1 MMHYMNEIDEEL
13 EARIARYLRD
23 HQADHGGWPLFT
35 GGALDVSCSVK
46 AYYALKL
53 AGDSPDAP
61 HMKRAREAILAR
73 GGAARSNVFTRIALA
88 LFGQVP
94 WRAVPFMPVEL
105 LLMPRW
111 FPFHMSKV
119 SYWSRTVVVPL
130 LILCSLKPK
139 AANPRKVDVREL
151 FTTPPEEENN
161 YFPARSRLNLLF
173 FGLDKMG
180 RRLEPWIPRRMREA
194 AIDKAERWIL
204 ERLNG
209 TDGLGAI
216 FPAMVNAHEALAR
229 LGYEP
234 DHPARQL
241 TKQALK
247 TCLSKGKTVRPTVSP
262 AYPPCGTRPL
272 PASPC
277 RRTPTLRRS
286 TL

>member
-1 MMHYMNEIDEEL
+1 MGEAKTSALPTFSKPGRRAIRKSRNALLALQHPEGYWCFELEADCTIPAEYILMMHYMNEIDEEL

-53 AGDSPDAP
+53 AGDSPDAFSHRKEP
-61 HMKRAREAILAR
+61 ARPSLPEVEPPAVTCSPVL
-73 GGAARSNVFTRIALA
+73 ALA

-161 YFPARSRLNLLF
+161 YSLPVPDSTCFSLAWIRWAAGWSRGYPA
-173 FGLDKMG
+173 GC
-180 RRLEPWIPRRMREA
+180 
-194 AIDKAERWIL
+194 ER
-204 ERLNG
+204 
-209 TDGLGAI
+209 
-216 FPAMVNAHEALAR
+216 
-229 LGYEP
+229 
-234 DHPARQL
+234 
-241 TKQALK
+241 
-247 TCLSKGKTVRPTVSP
+247 
-262 AYPPCGTRPL
+262 PP
-272 PASPC
+272 
-277 RRTPTLRRS
+277 
-286 TL
+286 

>member
-1 MMHYMNEIDEEL
+1 MGEAKDISAADLFENRVDAAIRKSRNALLALQHPEGYWCFELEADCTIPAEYILMMHYMNEIDEEL

-130 LILCSLKPK
+130 L
-139 AANPRKVDVREL
+139 NPL
-151 FTTPPEEENN
+151 QP
-161 YFPARSRLNLLF
+161 
-173 FGLDKMG
+173 
-180 RRLEPWIPRRMREA
+180 
-194 AIDKAERWIL
+194 
-204 ERLNG
+204 
-209 TDGLGAI
+209 
-216 FPAMVNAHEALAR
+216 
-229 LGYEP
+229 
-234 DHPARQL
+234 
-241 TKQALK
+241 
-247 TCLSKGKTVRPTVSP
+247 
-262 AYPPCGTRPL
+262 
-272 PASPC
+272 
-277 RRTPTLRRS
+277 
-286 TL
+286 